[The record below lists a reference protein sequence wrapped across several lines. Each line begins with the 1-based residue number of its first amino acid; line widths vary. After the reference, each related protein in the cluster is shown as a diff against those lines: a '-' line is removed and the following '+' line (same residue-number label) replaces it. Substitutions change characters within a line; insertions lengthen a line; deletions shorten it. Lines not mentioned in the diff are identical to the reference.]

1 MGSVGAKITDDTGA
15 AWDLRRARGPR
26 CGVVVEVVSLRR
38 LELREKAD
46 DRREVGAGGAS
57 DFLLDQTPT
66 VWSAE
71 AERMRLEGWCTA
83 MESTLALC
91 P

>member
-1 MGSVGAKITDDTGA
+1 
-15 AWDLRRARGPR
+15 
-26 CGVVVEVVSLRR
+26 VVSFRR
-38 LELREKAD
+38 LEVREEAD
-46 DRREVGAGGAS
+46 GKRDVGAAGAS

-66 VWSAE
+66 VWSAD
-71 AERMRLEGWCTA
+71 AERMRFEGWWTA